1 MKLHWSPRSPFVRKV
16 MVCAHEL
23 GMVDRLEIVRSLVA
37 ITAPNHDL
45 MRDNPLSK
53 IPTLIT
59 DDGMKLFDSY
69 VICEYL
75 DALDGKAR
83 LFPAG
88 GTDRWRA
95 LRWHALGNCLLDM
108 LILFRN
114 ERDRPAGTRSQVHL
128 DAYAEKTLSTLNAL
142 DRVEIDALDGAQFS
156 IGHITIG
163 VALGYLDFRFGDLR
177 WRDSRAKAAA
187 WYGRIALRAS
197 MRATV
202 PIDA

>member
-1 MKLHWSPRSPFVRKV
+1 MKLHWSARSPFVRKV

-23 GMVDRLEIVRSLVA
+23 GLTDDIEIIRSPVA
-37 ITAPNHDL
+37 ITAPNRDL

-53 IPTLIT
+53 IPTLLT
-59 DDGMKLFDSY
+59 DDGMRLFDSL

-75 DALDGKAR
+75 DAQGGKLR

-88 GTDRWRA
+88 GPDRWRT
-95 LRWHALGNCLLDM
+95 LRWHALGNGLLDM

-114 ERDRPAGTRSQVHL
+114 ERDRPQGTRSAAHL
-128 DAYAEKTLSTLNAL
+128 NAYAEKALNTLDAIEQ
-142 DRVEIDALDGAQFS
+142 VEIADLERAPYS

-163 VALGYLDFRFGDLR
+163 VALGYLDFRFGDLA
-177 WRDSRAKAAA
+177 WRAGRAKAAA
-187 WYGRIALRAS
+187 WYAPIAERAS

-202 PIDA
+202 PVDA

>member
-1 MKLHWSPRSPFVRKV
+1 MRLHWSPRSPFVRKV

-23 GMVDRLEIVRSLVA
+23 GVADRLEIIRSPVA
-37 ITAPNHDL
+37 ITAPNRDL

-59 DDGMKLFDSY
+59 DDGMRLFDSL

-75 DALDGKAR
+75 DAQAGKPR
-83 LFPAG
+83 LFPASG
-88 GTDRWRA
+88 PARWQA

-114 ERDRPAGTRSQVHL
+114 ERDRPEATRSKAHL
-128 DAYAEKTLSTLNAL
+128 DAYLEKTVSTLNAIE
-142 DRVEIDALDGAQFS
+142 REEITGLAGTPLS

-163 VALGYLDFRFGDLR
+163 IALGYLDFRFSDLA
-177 WRDSRAKAAA
+177 WRNGRPKTTA
-187 WYGRIALRAS
+187 WYAPIAERAS
-197 MRATV
+197 MKATIPV
-202 PIDA
+202 DA

>member
-23 GMVDRLEIVRSLVA
+23 GMADRLEIIRSPVA

-59 DDGMKLFDSY
+59 DDGMRLFDSL

-75 DALDGKAR
+75 DAQAGQPR
-83 LFPAG
+83 LFPARG
-88 GTDRWRA
+88 PERWRA

-114 ERDRPAGTRSQVHL
+114 ERDRPEAGRSKAHL
-128 DAYAEKTLSTLNAL
+128 DAYLEKTLSTLNAME
-142 DRVEIDALDGAQFS
+142 REEISGLTNAPLS

-163 VALGYLDFRFGDLR
+163 IALGYLNFRFGDLA
-177 WRDSRAKAAA
+177 WRDGRPEATA
-187 WYGRIALRAS
+187 WYASFAERAS
-197 MRATV
+197 MKATV
-202 PIDA
+202 PVDA

>member
-23 GMVDRLEIVRSLVA
+23 GVADRLEIIRSPVA
-37 ITAPNHDL
+37 ITEPNRDL

-59 DDGMKLFDSY
+59 DDGMRLFDSL

-75 DALDGKAR
+75 DAASGQPR

-88 GTDRWRA
+88 GSARWRA

-114 ERDRPAGTRSQVHL
+114 ERDRPASTRSQAHL
-128 DAYAEKTLSTLNAL
+128 DAYGEKTLSTLNAIE
-142 DRVEIDALDGAQFS
+142 REEIDGLAKAPLS

-163 VALGYLDFRFGDLR
+163 IALGYLDFRFGDLT
-177 WRDSRAKAAA
+177 WRNGRPKAAA
-187 WYGRIALRAS
+187 WYTPFAERAS
-197 MRATV
+197 MKATV
-202 PIDA
+202 PVDA